1 MKRLS
6 IKVIKKGKSIKDISK
21 EYACC
26 RKTQRMGMIA
36 K

>member
-6 IKVIKKGKSIKDISK
+6 IKVINKGKQIKDISK

-26 RKTQRMGMIA
+26 QKTQRMGLIT